1 MKKITIALLALLL
14 TLSTQAQE
22 TSLLWKVSGKG
33 LAQPSWLYGTYHL
46 LCKEDIHFSPATT
59 TALSN
64 SKTLYLEIDMADSSF
79 AAKLMPMLAPNPA
92 YNLSSH
98 LSPED
103 FAVFSRFVQ
112 DSFHMSVEA
121 LVHLKPVVLMS
132 LFIARNLPCPASGV
146 EQELMQLAKNAH
158 IPVEGLETVEDQMS
172 VFNKIPDSVQMVDII
187 RDIKDPVA
195 AKARDEKFKNNYKAG
210 DIAALFDDLMET
222 TSMAGYADLM
232 VFQRNRNWIPVI
244 EKAMAGGSNFFA
256 FGAGHLGGEEGVIKL
271 LRKAGYTVEPV
282 K

>member
-1 MKKITIALLALLL
+1 MKQLTLALLALLL
-14 TLSTQAQE
+14 SVSTQAQE

-33 LAQPSWLYGTYHL
+33 LQQPSWLYGTYHL
-46 LCKEDIHFSPATT
+46 LCKEDINFSAAATE
-59 TALSN
+59 ALNN
-64 SKTLYLEIDMADSSF
+64 SKALYLEIDMADSSF
-79 AAKLMPMLAPNPA
+79 ATKLMPMLSPNPA

-98 LSPED
+98 LSPDD

-146 EQELMQLAKNAH
+146 EQELMRLAKKANK
-158 IPVEGLETVEDQMS
+158 PVEGLETVEDQMS
-172 VFNKIPDSVQMVDII
+172 VFNKIPDSIQMVDII
-187 RDIKDPVA
+187 RDIKDPA
-195 AKARDEKFKNNYKAG
+195 TAKARDEQFKKNYKAG
-210 DIAALFDDLMET
+210 DIYALYKDLLAT
-222 TSMAGYADLM
+222 TSMAAYADMM

-244 EKAMAGGSNFFA
+244 EKAAAGGSNFFA
-256 FGAGHLGGEEGVIKL
+256 FGAGHLGGEEGVINL